1 MYDIL
6 SFDTDITEKKVF
18 TFDNRI
24 MGELTHKL
32 RTYGKNVKK
41 AMTLPQKLKARNT
54 HYYYYYYYIISYP
67 NHNVGSD
74 AFYIFKSEN
83 D

>member
-6 SFDTDITEKKVF
+6 SFGTDITEKKVF

-41 AMTLPQKLKARNT
+41 AMTLPQKLEIR
-54 HYYYYYYYIISYP
+54 IIIIIIITLY
-67 NHNVGSD
+67 H
-74 AFYIFKSEN
+74 IQIIM
-83 D
+83 